1 MLTGGGGLRA
11 PLEQREKQSQLKK
24 VEKQVKK
31 RFLNIFA
38 ARRFHASNLQLI

>member
-24 VEKQVKK
+24 VEKQVKNGSLT
-31 RFLNIFA
+31 FLQP
-38 ARRFHASNLQLI
+38 RRFHASNLQLI